1 MKKAIQFLTYADYV
15 TATNVLTKNSVF
27 VSLHFEERQIIC
39 ATSADLF
46 NKICILNQ
54 YQIKNFIY

>member
-1 MKKAIQFLTYADYV
+1 MKKAIQFLTYSDYIK
-15 TATNVLTKNSVF
+15 ATNVLTKNTVC
-27 VSLHFEERQIIC
+27 VCLHFEDKQIIC
-39 ATSADLF
+39 DTSADLF